1 MIKNINTLVI
11 LLVYKMKNK
20 MLYCKKC
27 EMWRGFIEGKI
38 ILTCCGCGLQ
48 IPIEL
53 EGGGKNE

>member
-1 MIKNINTLVI
+1 
-11 LLVYKMKNK
+11 MKNK

-53 EGGGKNE
+53 EGGETKCKKMK